1 MTTGRVVHLD
11 EFLTLR
17 IEQCNEQNAAML
29 FCAQSCVISGGE
41 RDEEGF
47 SFPAFDLLLLN
58 DVGVSPKIEKLT
70 IVAKQI

>member
-1 MTTGRVVHLD
+1 
-11 EFLTLR
+11 
-17 IEQCNEQNAAML
+17 ML

-58 DVGVSPKIEKLT
+58 DVALFPQFLVGGRRSLS
-70 IVAKQI
+70 QSQD